1 MATAYLKTAE
11 GGVKTLELTKIADL
25 PSETIWLDLLE
36 PSREDERLVE
46 SFLGIDVPTEQEIEE
61 IEDSSR
67 FYQKNNSIYLTV
79 SLLTRFEAGQPTA
92 ADIRFILTP
101 HRLISVRYGES
112 KPFRIFSSRI
122 LRDREASESSDIM
135 MERMLEL
142 VVDDLADILEETA
155 LKLDK
160 LARKVFFSSLPGKA
174 PESDAE
180 SMDLKEMIT
189 EIGRYGEFISEA
201 RLSVF
206 NMNRLL
212 IFLSQTSV
220 KWWQADT
227 RARLQTLLRD
237 IRSLTEHATFIAN
250 RVNFILDATLGM
262 INIEQNK
269 IIKIFSVAAVVFL
282 PPTLI
287 ASIYGMNFHF
297 MPELHWAYG
306 YPVSIALMIMAAVL
320 PYWYFKRRGWL

>member
-1 MATAYLKTAE
+1 MATAYLKTTE
-11 GGVKTLELTKIADL
+11 GVKTLQLTRIVDL
-25 PSETIWLDLLE
+25 PKETIWLDLLQ
-36 PSREDERLVE
+36 PSSDEERLVE
-46 SFLGIDVPTEQEIEE
+46 AFLGVDVPTAREIEE

-67 FYQKNNSIYLTV
+67 FYQKDKSIYLTV
-79 SLLTRFEAGQPTA
+79 SLLTRLNGGQPSST
-92 ADIRFILTP
+92 DIRFILSP
-101 HRLISVRYGES
+101 DRLISVRYVES
-112 KPFRIFSSRI
+112 KPFRIFSNRI
-122 LRDREASESSDIM
+122 LRDSEASESSDII

-155 LKLDK
+155 LNLDR
-160 LARKVFFSSLPGKA
+160 LARSVFFSSVPGKA
-174 PESDAE
+174 AEGDTE

-227 RARLQTLLRD
+227 RTRLQTLLRD
-237 IRSLTEHATFIAN
+237 IRSLTEHATFLTN

-287 ASIYGMNFHF
+287 ASIYGMNFAV
-297 MPELHWAYG
+297 MPELQWAFG
-306 YPVSIALMIMAAVL
+306 YPAAIAMMIMAAVL

>member
-1 MATAYLKTAE
+1 MATAYLKTPE
-11 GGVKTLELTKIADL
+11 GVKTLELNRIQYL
-25 PSETIWLDLLE
+25 PRETIWLDLLQ
-36 PSREDERLVE
+36 PSSDEERHVE
-46 SFLGIDVPTEQEIEE
+46 SFLGIEVPTEQEIEE

-67 FYQKNNSIYLTV
+67 FYEKNESIYLTV
-79 SLLTRFEAGQPTA
+79 SLLTRLDAGQPSST
-92 ADIRFILTP
+92 DVRFILTP
-101 HRLISVRYGES
+101 RRLISVRYVES
-112 KPFRIFSSRI
+112 KPFRIFSNRL
-122 LRDREASESSDIM
+122 LRDIEASESSDLM

-155 LKLDK
+155 LNVDT
-160 LARKVFFSSLPGKA
+160 LARRVFFSSIPGK
-174 PESDAE
+174 PTENGAE
-180 SMDLKEMIT
+180 QMDLKAMIT

-212 IFLSQTSV
+212 IFLSQSRL

-227 RARLQTLLRD
+227 RSRLQTLLRD
-237 IRSLTEHATFIAN
+237 VRSLTEHATFLSN

-262 INIEQNK
+262 VNIEQNK

-287 ASIYGMNFHF
+287 ASIYGMNFKWL
-297 MPELHWAYG
+297 PELHWEFG
-306 YPVSIALMIMAAVL
+306 YPFSLCLMVLAAVG
-320 PYWYFKRRGWL
+320 PYLYFKHRGWL

>member
-1 MATAYLKTAE
+1 MATAYLKTNE
-11 GGVKTLELTKIADL
+11 GVSTVQLTRIVDL
-25 PSETIWLDLLE
+25 PKETIWLDLLN
-36 PSREDERLVE
+36 PSADEERLVE
-46 SFLGIDVPTEQEIEE
+46 TFLGVDVPTAQEIEE

-67 FYQKNNSIYLTV
+67 FYQKNKSIYVTV
-79 SLLTRFEAGQPTA
+79 SLLTRLDAGQPSST
-92 ADIRFILTP
+92 DIRFILTP
-101 HRLISVRYGES
+101 YRLISVRYVES
-112 KPFRIFSSRI
+112 KPFKIFSNRI
-122 LRDREASESSDIM
+122 LRDTAASESSDII
-135 MERMLEL
+135 MERMFEL

-155 LKLDK
+155 LNLDR
-160 LARKVFFSSLPGKA
+160 LARSVFFASVPGKA
-174 PESDAE
+174 TESDAQ

-212 IFLSQTSV
+212 LFLSQTSV
-220 KWWQADT
+220 EWWRPDT
-227 RARLQTLLRD
+227 KARLQTLIRD
-237 IRSLTEHATFIAN
+237 IRSLTEHATFLAN

-287 ASIYGMNFHF
+287 ASMYGMNFKH
-297 MPELHWAYG
+297 MPELQWVFG
-306 YPVSIALMIMAAVL
+306 YPMSIGLMVMAAIL

>member
-11 GGVKTLELTKIADL
+11 GVKTQQLTRIADL
-25 PSETIWLDLLE
+25 PKETIWLDLLQ
-36 PSREDERLVE
+36 PSADDERLVE
-46 SFLGIDVPTEQEIEE
+46 TFLGIEVPTEQEIEE

-67 FYQKNNSIYLTV
+67 FYQKNMSIYITV
-79 SLLTRFEAGQPTA
+79 SLLTRLDAGQPLST
-92 ADIRFILTP
+92 DVRFILTP
-101 HRLISVRYGES
+101 KRLISVRYVES
-112 KPFRIFSSRI
+112 KPFRIFSNRL
-122 LRDREASESSDIM
+122 LRDSEASESSDVM

-142 VVDDLADILEETA
+142 VVDDLADILEEAA
-155 LKLDK
+155 LNVDR
-160 LARKVFFSSLPGKA
+160 LAHRVFFSSVPGQA
-174 PESDAE
+174 AEGDSDT
-180 SMDLKEMIT
+180 MDLQEMIK

-220 KWWQADT
+220 KWWQPDT

-237 IRSLTEHATFIAN
+237 IRSLTEHATFLAN

-287 ASIYGMNFHF
+287 ASIYGMNFQF
-297 MPELHWAYG
+297 MPELQWVHG
-306 YPVSIALMIMAAVL
+306 YPLSLALMIVAAVL
-320 PYWYFKRRGWL
+320 PYLYFKRRGWL

>member
-1 MATAYLKTAE
+1 MATAYLKTQE
-11 GGVKTLELTKIADL
+11 GVRSLQLTRIADL
-25 PSETIWLDLLE
+25 PSETIWLDLLQ
-36 PSREDERLVE
+36 PSPEDERLVE
-46 SFLGIDVPTEQEIEE
+46 SFLGIEVPSEQEIEE

-67 FYQKNNSIYLTV
+67 FYQKSTGIYLTV
-79 SLLTRFEAGQPTA
+79 SLLTRLNGGQPSST
-92 ADIRFILTP
+92 DVRFILTP
-101 HRLISVRYGES
+101 DRLISVRYIES
-112 KPFRIFSSRI
+112 KPFRIFSNRI
-122 LRDREASESSDIM
+122 LHDREASESSDII

-155 LKLDK
+155 LSLDR
-160 LARKVFFSSLPGKA
+160 LAHKVFFSSVPNEKT
-174 PESDAE
+174 ESDVE
-180 SMDLKEMIT
+180 STDLKEMIT

-212 IFLSQTSV
+212 IFLSHTGA
-220 KWWQADT
+220 KWWKPDA
-227 RARLQTLLRD
+227 RVRLQTLLRD
-237 IRSLTEHATFIAN
+237 IRSLTEHATFLAN

-287 ASIYGMNFHF
+287 ASVYGMNFKHL
-297 MPELHWAYG
+297 PELQWTFG
-306 YPVSIALMIMAAVL
+306 YPLSICLMIMAAVL

>member
-1 MATAYLKTAE
+1 MATAYLKTPE
-11 GGVKTLELTKIADL
+11 GVKTQQLTRIADL
-25 PSETIWLDLLE
+25 PKETIWLDLLQ
-36 PSREDERLVE
+36 PTADDERLVE
-46 SFLGIDVPTEQEIEE
+46 TFLGIDVPTEREIEE

-67 FYQKNNSIYLTV
+67 FYQKNMSIYLTV
-79 SLLTRFEAGQPTA
+79 SLLTRLDAGQPSST
-92 ADIRFILTP
+92 DVRFILTP
-101 HRLISVRYGES
+101 RRLISVRYVES
-112 KPFRIFSSRI
+112 KPFRIFSNRL
-122 LRDREASESSDIM
+122 LRDSEASESSDVM

-142 VVDDLADILEETA
+142 VVDDLADILEEAA
-155 LKLDK
+155 LNVDR
-160 LARKVFFSSLPGKA
+160 LAHRVFFTSMPGQMNGGD
-174 PESDAE
+174 SDTI
-180 SMDLKEMIT
+180 DLKEMIT

-220 KWWQADT
+220 KWWQTDT

-237 IRSLTEHATFIAN
+237 IRSLTEHATFLAN

-287 ASIYGMNFHF
+287 ASIYGMNFRF
-297 MPELHWAYG
+297 IPELQWVFG
-306 YPVSIALMIMAAVL
+306 YPLSLVLMIMAAVL
-320 PYWYFKRRGWL
+320 PYLYFKRRGWL

>member
-11 GGVKTLELTKIADL
+11 GVRTLQLTRIADL
-25 PSETIWLDLLE
+25 PGETIWLDLLN
-36 PSREDERLVE
+36 PSSDEERLVE
-46 SFLGIDVPTEQEIEE
+46 TFLGVDVPTAQEIEE

-67 FYQKNNSIYLTV
+67 FYQKNSSIYVTV
-79 SLLTRFEAGQPTA
+79 SLLTRLDAGQPSST
-92 ADIRFILTP
+92 DIRFILTP
-101 HRLISVRYGES
+101 NRLISVRYVES
-112 KPFRIFSSRI
+112 KPFRIFSNRI
-122 LRDREASESSDIM
+122 LRDREASESSDII

-155 LKLDK
+155 LNLDG
-160 LARKVFFSSLPGKA
+160 LARKVFYSSVPGKVA
-174 PESDAE
+174 DSDAE
-180 SMDLKEMIT
+180 TMDLKEVIT

-220 KWWQADT
+220 KWWQPDT

-237 IRSLTEHATFIAN
+237 IRSLTEHATFLTN
-250 RVNFILDATLGM
+250 RVDFILDATLGM
-262 INIEQNK
+262 INIEQNN
-269 IIKIFSVAAVVFL
+269 IIKIFSVMAVVFL

-287 ASIYGMNFHF
+287 ASMYGMNFRF
-297 MPELHWAYG
+297 MPELQWAFG
-306 YPVSIALMIMAAVL
+306 YPLSIVLMIMAAVL
-320 PYWYFKRRGWL
+320 PYFYFKRRGWL

>member
-1 MATAYLKTAE
+1 MATAYLKTPE
-11 GGVKTLELTKIADL
+11 GVKTVQLTRIVDL
-25 PSETIWLDLLE
+25 PRETIWLDLLR
-36 PSREDERLVE
+36 PSSDEERLVE
-46 SFLGIDVPTEQEIEE
+46 TFLGIDVPTAQEIEE

-67 FYQKNNSIYLTV
+67 FYQKDTSTYLTV
-79 SLLTRFEAGQPTA
+79 ALLTRLDDGQPSST
-92 ADIRFILTP
+92 DVRFILTP
-101 HRLISVRYGES
+101 NRLISVRYVES
-112 KPFRIFSSRI
+112 KPFRIFSNRI
-122 LRDREASESSDIM
+122 LRDSAASESCDIM

-155 LKLDK
+155 LNLDR
-160 LARKVFFSSLPGKA
+160 LARSVFFSSLPGKA
-174 PESDAE
+174 AE
-180 SMDLKEMIT
+180 SETETVDLKQMIT

-220 KWWQADT
+220 KWWQSDT
-227 RARLQTLLRD
+227 KARLQTLVRD
-237 IRSLTEHATFIAN
+237 IRSLTEHAGFLAT

-269 IIKIFSVAAVVFL
+269 IIKIFSVAAVIFL

-287 ASIYGMNFHF
+287 ASIYGMNFSF
-297 MPELHWAYG
+297 MPELHWVHG
-306 YPVSIALMIMAAVL
+306 YPVSLALMVMAGVL

>member
-11 GGVKTLELTKIADL
+11 GVKTLELKRIQYL
-25 PSETIWLDLLE
+25 PKETIWLDLLQ
-36 PSREDERLVE
+36 PSSDEERLVE
-46 SFLGIDVPTEQEIEE
+46 SFLGIEVPTEQEIEE

-67 FYQKNNSIYLTV
+67 FYEKNESIYLTV
-79 SLLTRFEAGQPTA
+79 SLLTRLDAGQPSAT
-92 ADIRFILTP
+92 DIRFILTP
-101 HRLISVRYGES
+101 YRLVSVRYVES
-112 KPFRIFSSRI
+112 KPFRIFSNRL
-122 LRDREASESSDIM
+122 LRDREASESSDII

-155 LKLDK
+155 LNVDR
-160 LARKVFFSSLPGKA
+160 LARRVFFSPGPGK
-174 PESDAE
+174 PTEGDAE
-180 SMDLKEMIT
+180 QMDLKEMIT
-189 EIGRYGEFISEA
+189 EMGRYGEFISEA

-212 IFLSQTSV
+212 IFLSQTRL
-220 KWWQADT
+220 KWWQPDT
-227 RARLQTLLRD
+227 RTRLQTLLRD
-237 IRSLTEHATFIAN
+237 IRSLTEHATFLAN

-287 ASIYGMNFHF
+287 ASIYGMNFKIL
-297 MPELHWAYG
+297 PELHWVYG
-306 YPVSIALMIMAAVL
+306 YPFSLALMVMAGVG
-320 PYWYFKRRGWL
+320 PYLYFKHRGWL

>member
-1 MATAYLKTAE
+1 MATAYLKTDE
-11 GGVKTLELTKIADL
+11 GVKTLQLTRIVELPK
-25 PSETIWLDLLE
+25 ETIWLDLLQ
-36 PSREDERLVE
+36 PSSDDERLVE
-46 SFLGIDVPTEQEIEE
+46 TFLGVEVPTEQEIEE

-67 FYQKNNSIYLTV
+67 FYHKNRGIYLTV
-79 SLLTRFEAGQPTA
+79 SLLTHLDAGQPSST
-92 ADIRFILTP
+92 DVRFILTP
-101 HRLISVRYGES
+101 NRLISVRYVES
-112 KPFRIFSSRI
+112 KPFRIFSNRI
-122 LRDREASESSDIM
+122 LRDREASESSDII

-142 VVDDLADILEETA
+142 VVDDLADILEEAA
-155 LKLDK
+155 LNVDR
-160 LARKVFFSSLPGKA
+160 LARKVFFSTA
-174 PESDAE
+174 HDHTAEDESE
-180 SMDLKEMIT
+180 PIDLKEMIT
-189 EIGRYGEFISEA
+189 EIGRFGEFVSEA

-220 KWWQADT
+220 KWWQPDT

-237 IRSLTEHATFIAN
+237 IRSLTEHATFLAN

-287 ASIYGMNFHF
+287 ASIYGMNFHH
-297 MPELHWAYG
+297 MPELQWVFG
-306 YPVSIALMIMAAVL
+306 YPLSIALMVIAAVL
-320 PYWYFKRRGWL
+320 PYFYFKRRGWL